1 MYQNIILMMPELIPV
16 CSLLLSI
23 GLIITAIVRQSAA
36 LHGTA
41 TLILLLT
48 AAFMLKV
55 FHSKISFLLS
65 GGILN
70 IALICLITA
79 AFLCLAVVLLAGK
92 KQTLHLLHLPAML
105 FMLISFDIYIK
116 VASKQY
122 ANIENERKYQTSV
135 SRSSH
140 HLMTLIPTN

>member
-23 GLIITAIVRQSAA
+23 GLIITSIIRQSATM
-36 LHGTA
+36 HGTA

-55 FHSKISFLLS
+55 FHSKVSFLMS
-65 GGILN
+65 GGLLN
-70 IALICLITA
+70 TALVCLIVG
-79 AFLCLAVVLLAGK
+79 AFLCLAVILLSGK
-92 KQTLHLLHLPAML
+92 NQTLHLLHLPAML
-105 FMLISFDIYIK
+105 LILISFDIYIK

-122 ANIENERKYQTSV
+122 AIIENERQFQTSV
-135 SRSSH
+135 SKAPH
-140 HLMTLIPTN
+140 QLMMLIPNN

>member
-23 GLIITAIVRQSAA
+23 GLIITSIIRQSAA
-36 LHGTA
+36 MHGTA

-55 FHSKISFLLS
+55 FHSKVSFLMS
-65 GGILN
+65 GGLLN
-70 IALICLITA
+70 TALICLIVG
-79 AFLCLAVVLLAGK
+79 AFLCLAVILLSGK
-92 KQTLHLLHLPAML
+92 NQTLHLLHLPAML
-105 FMLISFDIYIK
+105 LILISFDIYIK

-122 ANIENERKYQTSV
+122 AIIENERQFQTSV
-135 SRSSH
+135 SKAPH
-140 HLMTLIPTN
+140 QLMMLIPNN

>member
-16 CSLLLSI
+16 YSLLLSI
-23 GLIITAIVRQSAA
+23 GLIITAIVHKSAA
-36 LHGTA
+36 MHGTA

-65 GGILN
+65 AGILN
-70 IALICLITA
+70 VALVCLIAA
-79 AFLCLAVVLLAGK
+79 AFLCLAVVLFSGE

-105 FMLISFDIYIK
+105 FILISFDIYIK
-116 VASKQY
+116 VASKLY